1 MTQPTRRQVLRT
13 GALLPAGALLGAP
26 WVRTARAAAAP
37 GDAPD
42 QDERV
47 LIVVQLTGG
56 NDGLNTVLPVGQ
68 DAWYRAR
75 PTLSSVAAGRHD
87 LEDGW
92 ALHPAMGAMAPLY
105 KEGRLGI
112 VQAVGYPVPDRSHFH
127 SMAIWHTGRVAHLE
141 TENATRQDDGWLGTA
156 AAQWTAESGQS
167 PAAVHVGPQAPP
179 ASLIHENSP
188 PVALD
193 TVANFQLPKRSKRAW
208 QARERMLSATGGSE
222 ELSFLRQGAR
232 DARALSE
239 RVSAAAGSSVPE
251 GFPASPFGRRL
262 ALTSRLI
269 RGGLGAR
276 IYSLEV
282 GGFDTHNDQLP
293 LHENLLR
300 TVSNGLAA
308 LDADL
313 QASGWADRVVT
324 LVFSE
329 FGRRVHENLSRGTDH
344 GAAGPVFLMGAPVR
358 GGLLGQTPD
367 LEQLERGDLPYTTD
381 FRSIYSDLQSR
392 WLGVRP
398 IAGVEPLRVLEG

>member
-1 MTQPTRRQVLRT
+1 MNQPTRRQVLRT
-13 GALLPAGALLGAP
+13 GALLPAGALLGSP
-26 WVRTARAAAAP
+26 WIHNARAAAPSTGAR
-37 GDAPD
+37 DA
-42 QDERV
+42 DERV

-56 NDGLNTVLPVGQ
+56 NDGLNTVLPVEQ

-75 PTLSSVAAGRHD
+75 PTLSAVAAGCHA
-87 LEDGW
+87 LEEGW
-92 ALHPAMGAMAPLY
+92 ALHPAMSALAPLY
-105 KEGRLGI
+105 REGRLGI
-112 VQAVGYPVPDRSHFH
+112 VQGVGYPVPDRSHFH
-127 SMAIWHTGRVAHLE
+127 SMAIWHTGRVTHLE
-141 TENATRQDDGWLGTA
+141 TENAARQDNGWLGTA
-156 AAQWTAESGQS
+156 AAEWTIRSGHS

-179 ASLIHENSP
+179 ASLIHENGP

-193 TVANFQLPKRSKRAW
+193 TVANFQLPKRSPRAM
-208 QARERMLSATGGSE
+208 QARERMLALSEGSDT
-222 ELSFLRQGAR
+222 LNFLRKGAR

-239 RVSAAAGSSVPE
+239 RVSAAAGSKIPE

-282 GGFDTHNDQLP
+282 GGFDSHNDQLP
-293 LHENLLR
+293 LHESLLR

-358 GGLLGQTPD
+358 GGLLGQAPD

-381 FRSIYSDLQSR
+381 FRSIYADLQSR
-392 WLGVRP
+392 WLGVQP
-398 IAGVEPLRVLEG
+398 IAGVPPLRVIKG